1 VLVVVVGGLLRE
13 REGEGTKEAE
23 RVKTEIGTE
32 GNLAYLSHSWSL
44 LSLSNATEF
53 LDSFNSLAL

>member
-1 VLVVVVGGLLRE
+1 LRE
-13 REGEGTKEAE
+13 REGAGTKEAE